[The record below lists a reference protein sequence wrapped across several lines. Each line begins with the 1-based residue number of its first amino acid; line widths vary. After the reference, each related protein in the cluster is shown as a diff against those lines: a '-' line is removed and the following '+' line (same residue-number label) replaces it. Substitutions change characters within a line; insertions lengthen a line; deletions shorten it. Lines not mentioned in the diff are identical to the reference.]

1 MSKQK
6 TFWESFKEHFPLEMR
21 AATENVLMAPSQITI
36 GKQENILRGRVE
48 SLKQLKNHVFLSN
61 SNSNSNSNS
70 KPTTPTPKNNAAKVN
85 TKVNTKVNNKA
96 ASRSSTG
103 STNSVRSPT
112 NMFGGKG
119 RRTRRKRRN

>member
-48 SLKQLKNHVFLSN
+48 SLKQLKNHVFSSN
-61 SNSNSNSNS
+61 SR
-70 KPTTPTPKNNAAKVN
+70 PTTPTPKNNAAKVN
-85 TKVNTKVNNKA
+85 NKVNNKVNTKVNNKA